1 MYHDISTY
9 QYRSTPVPSSAQKN
23 KFFSFKAYGFSF
35 ALIQSVFNSAY
46 CLSFLVFCVYVCL
59 IRFDIT
65 MSSNRRTSAIWQY
78 FQEIKED
85 KKSNWICVI
94 CKTIGSCK
102 NTSNQWKHLEIYHK
116 DIWDEI
122 KTRKQPPKKRRREDD
137 NESNNLL
144 DDDSERMDANAAA
157 AGATGQSAATSATT
171 SDNASR
177 AGPSDGASGA
187 TG

>member
-1 MYHDISTY
+1 
-9 QYRSTPVPSSAQKN
+9 
-23 KFFSFKAYGFSF
+23 
-35 ALIQSVFNSAY
+35 VFE
-46 CLSFLVFCVYVCL
+46 
-59 IRFDIT
+59 IT

-85 KKSNWICVI
+85 KKSNWVCVI
-94 CKTIGSCK
+94 CKTVGSCK

-137 NESNNLL
+137 NVSNNLL
-144 DDDSERMDANAAA
+144 DDDSESERMDANAAA
-157 AGATGQSAATSATT
+157 AGATGQSTATSATT